1 MAHKIRLGFVG
12 ANVRSNWASQSH
24 FPALLASPDVEL
36 TAVCTTRPESAEEA
50 REALGAKLAFHDF
63 RAMVASPE
71 IDAVAVVV
79 RVPAHY
85 EPTRAAIEAGKHV
98 YTEWPLGR
106 TTAEAEELAA
116 LARAKGVQTAVG
128 LQSRVSPTLMYLKEQ
143 IEAGYVGEVLACH
156 ATAMRDGALERP
168 SSRTW
173 QRDASLGANTLTIA
187 NGHVIDALRFVAG
200 NFARVACLV
209 TTQAR
214 HWYET
219 DTQQLVEVT
228 APDNVLVSG
237 QLASGA
243 VASVHVAAVPWAG
256 SGFRMEIY
264 GREGTLVTTGTVSS
278 QRGESSGCRA
288 PGAATSYATW
298 RSPSASSM
306 SRPTSPAA
314 IRSTSGRCMPCSP
327 RRSGPGRAAC
337 RRSTPRWTC
346 TTSSIR
352 SSRRRRRA
360 GSCRSPEAWPAPVD
374 TRRCVIATRR
384 RGRSAELPRRV
395 TREPPGRHERRDYLQ
410 SVRSPLAVAF

>member
-12 ANVRSNWASQSH
+12 ANVHATWASQSH

-36 TAVCTTRPESAEEA
+36 TTVCTTRPESAAEA
-50 REALGAKLAFHDF
+50 RKAFGAKLAFHDV

-71 IDAVAVVV
+71 VDAVAVVV

-85 EPTRAAIEAGKHV
+85 EATKAAIDAGKHV

-106 TTAEAEELAA
+106 TTAEAEALAA
-116 LARAKGVQTAVG
+116 LAQVKGVQTAVG

-156 ATAMRDGALERP
+156 ATAMRDGALARP

-173 QRDASLGANTLTIA
+173 QRDARLGANTLTIA

-200 NFARVACLV
+200 PFARVACLV

-264 GREGTLVTTGTVSS
+264 GRDGTLVTTGNVSS
-278 QRGESSGCRA
+278 QRGERLRLQ
-288 PGAATSYATW
+288 GARGSHVLRELAIPERFVYVPADFPRGDPFNVGQMYALF
-298 RSPSASSM
+298 AE
-306 SRPTSPAA
+306 A
-314 IRSTSGRCMPCSP
+314 IRTGQSRLPTFDTAVDLHRFIDTIRQASQTGR
-327 RRSGPGRAAC
+327 
-337 RRSTPRWTC
+337 
-346 TTSSIR
+346 
-352 SSRRRRRA
+352 
-360 GSCRSPEAWPAPVD
+360 
-374 TRRCVIATRR
+374 
-384 RGRSAELPRRV
+384 ELPV
-395 TREPPGRHERRDYLQ
+395 
-410 SVRSPLAVAF
+410 V

>member
-12 ANVRSNWASQSH
+12 ANVRATWASQSH

-50 REALGAKLAFHDF
+50 RNAFGAKLAFHDV

-85 EPTRAAIEAGKHV
+85 EPTKAAIEAGKPV

-116 LARAKGVQTAVG
+116 LARAKGVPTVVG
-128 LQSRVSPTLMYLKEQ
+128 LQSRVSPTLMYMKEQ
-143 IEAGYVGEVLACH
+143 IEAGYVGEVLSCH
-156 ATAMRDGALERP
+156 ATAMRDGALARP

-200 NFARVACLV
+200 NFVRVACVV

-219 DTQQLVEVT
+219 DTQQRVEVT
-228 APDNVLVSG
+228 SPDNVLVSG

-243 VASVHVAAVPWAG
+243 VASVHAAAVPWAG
-256 SGFRMEIY
+256 SGYRMEIY
-264 GREGTLVTTGTVSS
+264 GREGTLVTTGSVSS
-278 QRGESSGCRA
+278 QRGESLRLL
-288 PGAATSYATW
+288 GARGSHELCELAVPERFVYVPADFPRGDPFNVGQMYALF
-298 RSPSASSM
+298 AE
-306 SRPTSPAA
+306 A
-314 IRSTSGRCMPCSP
+314 IRTGQHRLPSFDTAVDLHHFIDTIQQASDMGR
-327 RRSGPGRAAC
+327 
-337 RRSTPRWTC
+337 
-346 TTSSIR
+346 
-352 SSRRRRRA
+352 
-360 GSCRSPEAWPAPVD
+360 
-374 TRRCVIATRR
+374 
-384 RGRSAELPRRV
+384 EL
-395 TREPPGRHERRDYLQ
+395 
-410 SVRSPLAVAF
+410 SVA